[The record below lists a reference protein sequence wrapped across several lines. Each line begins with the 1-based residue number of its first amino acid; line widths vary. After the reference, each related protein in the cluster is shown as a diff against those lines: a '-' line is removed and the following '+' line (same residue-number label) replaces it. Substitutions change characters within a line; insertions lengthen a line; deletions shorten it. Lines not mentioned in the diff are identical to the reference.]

1 MATKSLVRISTQGT
15 PPGPSL
21 CIGELC
27 IHMRMY
33 VLVAQSRLT
42 LCDLMDCMQPARLL
56 CSWNSPGK
64 NTGVGSHSSILL
76 GIFPTQGIFSRGSSQ
91 PRDETPG
98 LLHCRQILYC
108 LSHQGSPVY
117 PYIHVYI
124 HHLHKVEEGSLWVS
138 LYIHCPAQAWAF

>member
-1 MATKSLVRISTQGT
+1 MFGDFLEKTVLLCPVHICEHHWPQHFSTACVRVKSFQ
-15 PPGPSL
+15 L
-21 CIGELC
+21 C
-27 IHMRMY
+27 
-33 VLVAQSRLT
+33 LT